1 MPEKIK
7 VLQLGSPI
15 GLYGAER
22 WILTLLKY
30 IDSTKIESS
39 VGSLNDE
46 GQTEIPL
53 CTEASKLGFPAHKIE
68 CDRKFN
74 LSAVRN
80 LRTHINKHKIDII
93 HTHGYKTDLIGRL
106 ATIGTP
112 CKIISTPH
120 GWTEQPRIKL
130 RLYELM
136 DRLAFPFFDAV
147 APLSEG
153 ILDSLCHIPGLK
165 KKLTLIRNGVDIDEI
180 EDLDSISEEI
190 LSLKRNGAFVIGYIG
205 RLIPGKGLD
214 ILFNSLAE
222 YAEPHWKVVIL
233 GEGEQ
238 ASELEALA
246 RSLNIN
252 DKVEFFGFRADR
264 LAFLKG
270 FDVFVLPS
278 RSEGIPRC
286 VMEAMSADVPV
297 IASDIPGCRNLI
309 DGKSTGLLFELNN
322 HHELAQSI
330 KILSTDIEKRKNIQS
345 AGKAFI
351 RANYSA
357 ATMAKSYEKLFFN
370 LLKRSG

>member
-22 WILTLLKY
+22 WILTLLKH
-30 IDSTKIESS
+30 IDPTKIESS
-39 VGSLNDE
+39 VGSFNDE
-46 GQTEIPL
+46 RQSEIPL
-53 CTEASKLGFPAHKIE
+53 CAEASKLGFPSHIIE
-68 CDRKFN
+68 CDGIFN

-106 ATIGTP
+106 ATTGTP

-120 GWTEQPRIKL
+120 GWTKQPRIKL
-130 RLYELM
+130 WLYELM
-136 DRLAFPFFDAV
+136 DRLAFPFFDVV

-153 ILDSLCHIPGLK
+153 ILDPLCHIPGLK
-165 KKLTLIRNGVDIDEI
+165 KKLKLIRNGVDIDEI
-180 EDLDSISEEI
+180 EDLDSISDEI

-238 ASELEALA
+238 SSELEALA

-252 DKVEFFGFRADR
+252 DKVQFFGFRTDR
-264 LAFLKG
+264 LSFLKG

-286 VMEAMSADVPV
+286 VMEAMSAGVPV
-297 IASDIPGCRNLI
+297 VASDIPGCRNLI
-309 DGKSTGLLFELNN
+309 DGETTGLLFELDN
-322 HHELAQSI
+322 HKELAQSI
-330 KILSTDIEKRKNIQS
+330 KKLSTDVEKRENIQS
-345 AGKAFI
+345 AGKVFI
-351 RANYSA
+351 NKNYSA
-357 ATMAKSYEKLFFN
+357 ATMAKEYEKQFFKM
-370 LLKRSG
+370 LQR